1 MDNHHADQSGIV
13 PSLTTLFNI
22 VAARFGSFA
31 DTSAGGRPGDFLA
44 QHPRVIVA
52 SLTSSRNMI

>member
-1 MDNHHADQSGIV
+1 MDNHHADQSDIV

-22 VAARFGSFA
+22 VVARLRLFA
-31 DTSAGGRPGDFLA
+31 ERSTTGKPGDFLA

-52 SLTSSRNMI
+52 RLTSRRNKI